1 MPKPRYREDTIEG
14 LDMVDKPQQSKST
27 TTESKSLFG
36 KVKKLWRKEEKDGE
50 KKKKKKK
57 KKKKSKEKDIG
68 TKTSSCCWSSS
79 WCGSTRSRQE
89 RNSSSCSCI
98 FDAIH
103 YIHYKK
109 IWIL

>member
-57 KKKKSKEKDIG
+57 KKKSKEKDIG
-68 TKTSSCCWSSS
+68 TTTSSCCWSSS